1 MRAKNKT
8 RRVWDHCL
16 GGYPGLQNTARKIM
30 EYIPA
35 SSIYVEPFAGLG
47 RTVEFKHKK
56 IICNDLSNYAVSYL
70 KSRYG
75 MFSEITIT
83 QEDFKDC
90 IKRWDSEET
99 FFLIDP
105 PWRYEMYNGLEK
117 PICDRKPVEYYRIL
131 LDIVDDI
138 RGNWI
143 ICSDKVEREI
153 KKSLTKSKWNCKVVQ
168 SDEKVIFGQYAST
181 LICSNLF

>member
-1 MRAKNKT
+1 
-8 RRVWDHCL
+8 
-16 GGYPGLQNTARKIM
+16 
-30 EYIPA
+30 
-35 SSIYVEPFAGLG
+35 
-47 RTVEFKHKK
+47 
-56 IICNDLSNYAVSYL
+56 
-70 KSRYG
+70 